1 MSGDETRRE
10 PAGDAENLHIFCRT
24 SSESRRTSPPSLI
37 SPYLWTCRVSASRLA
52 PESVPRGIG
61 SRGVSRSGF
70 RRRGVPRG
78 CGGTAGGARGRR
90 GTGFG
95 RGVRRADAPLGGAHM
110 SPSAS
115 GSSGPPTAGVDGR
128 WWRDTVSGATAGMI
142 SVLALHP
149 LDVIKT
155 RLQVQDGIDR
165 RAATYRGTVHAFRTV
180 VRSEGALGLYAGLSP
195 AVIGSTLSWAAYF
208 GCYNNA
214 KQRYAAMFE
223 VEHLP
228 SHLHLLSAAEA
239 GLVVSLATNPIW
251 VAKTRLQLQRREPSR
266 APEGGGARTA
276 GGAPPPRRTAGSST
290 ASPGSRARRASR
302 GSTAASPRASSS
314 SRTAR
319 CSLRRTRSSSD
330 GGPPPPPPGATTRS
344 GSNRGA
350 PQVVAP
356 RSPPRSRARGSASP
370 LRYSRPR

>member
-1 MSGDETRRE
+1 
-10 PAGDAENLHIFCRT
+10 
-24 SSESRRTSPPSLI
+24 
-37 SPYLWTCRVSASRLA
+37 
-52 PESVPRGIG
+52 
-61 SRGVSRSGF
+61 
-70 RRRGVPRG
+70 
-78 CGGTAGGARGRR
+78 
-90 GTGFG
+90 
-95 RGVRRADAPLGGAHM
+95 M

-128 WWRDTVSGATAGMI
+128 WWRDTVSGATAGMV

-266 APEGGGARTA
+266 APEGGL
-276 GGAPPPRRTAGSST
+276 
-290 ASPGSRARRASR
+290 
-302 GSTAASPRASSS
+302 
-314 SRTAR
+314 
-319 CSLRRTRSSSD
+319 SLIHI
-330 GGPPPPPPGATTRS
+330 
-344 GSNRGA
+344 
-350 PQVVAP
+350 
-356 RSPPRSRARGSASP
+356 
-370 LRYSRPR
+370 